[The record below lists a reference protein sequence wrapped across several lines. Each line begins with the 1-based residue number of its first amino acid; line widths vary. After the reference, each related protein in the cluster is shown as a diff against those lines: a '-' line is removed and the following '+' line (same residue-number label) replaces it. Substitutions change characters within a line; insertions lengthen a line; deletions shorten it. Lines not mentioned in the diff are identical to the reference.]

1 MNSCLENIVDYFK
14 PFLLSDIII
23 KTDKKNLKKGK
34 LKIFQIKQHYIR
46 LFLEIDDKTK
56 MYEIPYPYKIHHNDA
71 GGLTLNYHLSSI
83 FQNVE
88 LQTRVKFLD
97 KSNKSKIYDNNVYV
111 LNNTKETL

>member
-14 PFLLSDIII
+14 PFLLSDITI

-46 LFLEIDDKTK
+46 LFLEIDQKTK
-56 MYEIPYPYKIHHNDA
+56 MYEMPYPYKIHHNDR

-83 FQNVE
+83 FQNTD
-88 LQTRVKFLD
+88 LQMRVKFLD
-97 KSNKSKIYDNNVYV
+97 NSSKSKIYDNIVYV
-111 LNNTKETL
+111 LNNTN